1 MNIILI
7 GFKAS
12 GKSSVGKLLAELLDF
27 IYVDTDSLI
36 EALFHK
42 KDRLSLS
49 CREIFE
55 LKGEEYFR
63 DLETEVL
70 KELNG
75 LNNAV
80 LSTGGG
86 AVLREEN
93 KILLQELGKIIFLDV
108 PLTALEKR
116 IEKQNSPLFRKKVI
130 PEIYMERYNI
140 YLSLGERFVVDANNT
155 PMQTAR
161 KIYNHIIR
169 DIKSNEN
176 DEYDEDE
183 DEDDENDDEYDDDGD
198 EE

>member
-12 GKSSVGKLLAELLDF
+12 GKSTIGKLLAELAGYRF
-27 IYVDTDSLI
+27 VDTDSLI

-42 KDRLSLS
+42 KEHLSIS

-55 LKGEEYFR
+55 LKGEKYFR

-70 KELNG
+70 RQLKG

-86 AVLREEN
+86 TALKEEN
-93 KILLQELGKIIFLDV
+93 RLLLQELGFCVFLDV
-108 PLTALEKR
+108 PLNVLEKR
-116 IEKQNSPLFRKKVI
+116 LEKQTSPLFGGKTIK
-130 PEIYMERYNI
+130 ELYNKRYPI
-140 YLSLGERFVVDANNT
+140 YLSFGQRFSVDANNT
-155 PMQTAR
+155 PQQNAR
-161 KIYNHIIR
+161 GVYAFL
-169 DIKSNEN
+169 SNELG
-176 DEYDEDE
+176 E
-183 DEDDENDDEYDDDGD
+183 DEDDDFSVDDYEED